1 MNANPKPTKNVPEW
15 PAEKAGTSETN
26 TPTFTA
32 LLLRGVE
39 RFADLQKV
47 TLDLLSRQTKDI
59 SSTVREVLR
68 ATPAA
73 PGTVFLELTEQ
84 AVEEWMDAQKNV
96 VDLMVH
102 QSAHALECANEG
114 TGLASQSAA
123 VLTELVQQ
131 SAKRA
136 ITAQK
141 ITLDFAAM
149 QQAAIS
155 EAINQTGLEETPFAA
170 ATYSM
175 QHGLDALIAKQKE
188 FLGEVRTMDLDNQ
201 GTLIITRF
209 DEARCRIGW
218 SPELRSLAQLSE
230 LPKTCIFPH
239 KPGVSQDVTQ

>member
-26 TPTFTA
+26 TTIFTT

-47 TLDLLSRQTKDI
+47 TLDVLSRQTKDI

-84 AVEEWMDAQKNV
+84 AVEEWMDTQKNV

-114 TGLASQSAA
+114 TGLAAQSAA

-131 SAKRA
+131 SAERA
-136 ITAQK
+136 IKAQK

-155 EAINQTGLEETPFAA
+155 EAVKRQSGVDETPFAA

-175 QHGLDALIAKQKE
+175 QRGLDALIAKQKE
-188 FLGEVRTMDLDNQ
+188 FLGEARTMDSDNK
-201 GTLIITRF
+201 GST
-209 DEARCRIGW
+209 EA
-218 SPELRSLAQLSE
+218 PV
-230 LPKTCIFPH
+230 
-239 KPGVSQDVTQ
+239 PGKISVIR